1 MQINP
6 SMRVVINAI
15 TIETLLEMK
24 KIPEQFKVKDFEII
38 QMQVSRANTVGDYN
52 LMKAENG
59 VWICSFDFDQ

>member
-1 MQINP
+1 MNP

-24 KIPEQFKVKDFEII
+24 KIPELFKVKDFEII
-38 QMQVSRANTVGDYN
+38 QMQVSRANAAGDYH

-59 VWICSFDFDQ
+59 VWICSFDFDM